1 MNQFPEFEYRRDS
14 LFVED
19 VDIASL
25 ALQYGT
31 PCYVYSKAHLHS
43 QWTALC
49 QAFSQLSFLPCYAV
63 KANSNIAIL
72 QLLASWGAG
81 FDIVSLGELE
91 RVLAVGGKAERI
103 MFSGV
108 AKREDELRKAIHC
121 QIGCINVE
129 SEFELERIASIAT
142 EMEMP
147 VNVSLRI
154 NPDVNPQTHPYI
166 STGLKENKFGIAS
179 EQALPL
185 YQSLVNHPWVRAIG
199 IDCHIGSQITD
210 TQPYVDA
217 TRHVFALV
225 AQIEAMGIQLQ
236 HVDLGGGFG
245 ICYDD
250 EQPPRFDEF
259 ASVLT
264 PFFADKNYQLVLELG
279 RSVVGNAGA
288 LVTSVEYIKDTSTNE
303 FVLVDAA
310 MNDLIRPALY
320 DAWHTVLPIQRD
332 DNRTEKSYDI
342 VGPVCES
349 GDFFAR
355 SRALQELHAGELL
368 ALMSGGAYAMS
379 MASNY
384 NSRQRPCELLIDKEN
399 VHLIRRRDALEE
411 LWANELV
418 LPAT

>member
-1 MNQFPEFEYRRDS
+1 MNQFPEYEYRQDT
-14 LFVED
+14 LFVENI
-19 VDIASL
+19 DIAAL

-31 PCYVYSKAHLHS
+31 PCYVYSQAHLRS
-43 QWTALC
+43 QWDALR
-49 QAFSQLSFLPCYAV
+49 QAFANVDFMPCYAV

-72 QLLASWGAG
+72 QLLAKWGAG

-91 RVLAVGGKAERI
+91 RVLAAGGKAENI

-129 SEFELERIASIAT
+129 SEFELQRIADIAAA
-142 EMEMP
+142 MQMP

-166 STGLKENKFGIAS
+166 STGLKESKFGIAS
-179 EQALPL
+179 DVALPL
-185 YQSLVNHPWVRAIG
+185 YQSLINHAWLRPIG

-210 TQPYVDA
+210 TQPYLDA
-217 TRHVFALV
+217 TKHVFELV
-225 AQIEAMGIQLQ
+225 TQIEALGIQLR
-236 HVDLGGGFG
+236 HIDLGGGFG
-245 ICYDD
+245 ISYDN
-250 EQPPRFDEF
+250 EQPPPFADF

-264 PFFADKNYQLVLELG
+264 PFFSGKKYQFVLELG
-279 RSVVGNAGA
+279 RSIIGNAGA
-288 LVTSVEYIKDTSTNE
+288 LITRVEYIKETSGKE

-310 MNDLIRPALY
+310 MNDLLRPALY
-320 DAWHTVLPIQRD
+320 DAWHTILPVRQFQGREQR
-332 DNRTEKSYDI
+332 TYDI

-355 SRALQELHAGELL
+355 ARTMPALQAGELM
-368 ALMSGGAYAMS
+368 AIMSAGAYAMS

-384 NSRQRPCELLIDKEN
+384 NSRQRPCELLIDNEN
-399 VHLIRRRDALEE
+399 IHLIRRRDALEE
-411 LWANELV
+411 LWSNEII
-418 LPAT
+418 LPAV